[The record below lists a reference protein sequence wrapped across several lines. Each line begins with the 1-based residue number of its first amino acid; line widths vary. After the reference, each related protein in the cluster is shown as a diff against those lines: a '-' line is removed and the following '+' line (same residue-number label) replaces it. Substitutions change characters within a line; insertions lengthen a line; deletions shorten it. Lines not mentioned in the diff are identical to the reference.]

1 MDLAART
8 WHRRDVSTD
17 DTSTPDSSHA
27 SHAQRASS
35 FGAGAGEYRA
45 VRPSYPDTAIDWLL
59 PAGARHVL
67 DLAAGT
73 GKLTERLVTRGL
85 HVTAVEPSE
94 GMRAELQDAVPS
106 AHVLPGTAERIP
118 LEDGSVDAVLVA
130 QAWHWFDLAA
140 AVPEIARVLR
150 PGGRLGIVWN
160 VRDDSVDWVERFTEI
175 IHRGDTLEPVRRS
188 VEVVGTDVAGGAFTP
203 LEHETFSWLDR
214 LPAGAL
220 RTLASTRS
228 HLLTLPAAER
238 DELLDD
244 VDELVATHPALA
256 GRSEIDLPYRAECWR
271 ADRVRGTDDGS
282 VDA

>member
-1 MDLAART
+1 M
-8 WHRRDVSTD
+8 STD
-17 DTSTPDSSHA
+17 DAPPPDPPRA
-27 SHAQRASS
+27 SHAARASS

-45 VRPSYPDTAIDWLL
+45 VRPSYPDAAIDWML

-73 GKLTERLVTRGL
+73 GKLTERLVARGL

-94 GMRAELQDAVPS
+94 GMRAELQDAVPR
-106 AHVLPGTAERIP
+106 AHVLPGTAEHIP

-130 QAWHWFDLAA
+130 QAWHWFDVAV

-150 PGGRLGIVWN
+150 PGGRLGVVWN
-160 VRDDSVDWVERFTEI
+160 VRDHTVDWVESFTEI
-175 IHRGDTLEPVRRS
+175 IHRGDSLEPVHRTPTIDD
-188 VEVVGTDVAGGAFTP
+188 GDGAFTP
-203 LEHETFSWLDR
+203 LEHATFSWEDR
-214 LPAGAL
+214 LPAASL

-228 HLLTLPAAER
+228 HLLTLPPAER
-238 DELLDD
+238 DELLDA
-244 VDELVATHPALA
+244 VDRLVATHPALA

-271 ADRVRGTDDGS
+271 ADRVRGTDADA